1 MKAKDLDLA
10 LLTTTEDPGAILW
23 EIFLE
28 VSVLIPRLSYL
39 YIHVS
44 SRLREFSAQT
54 SVKLPFPKLGY
65 LLLSICSINR
75 KSSG

>member
-1 MKAKDLDLA
+1 MEAKDLDLA

-23 EIFLE
+23 ETFLG

-39 YIHVS
+39 LTHPC
-44 SRLREFSAQT
+44 EFSAQT